1 MAVFKLN
8 YWELL
13 SELELREG
21 RRYGNISEMAEMI
34 GVSRVTFY
42 KYVDEP
48 LSSVD
53 AGIVDKF
60 RGFLKLSPNEIGR
73 LLLLDANDSP
83 QNVAQDVLAV
93 GAEIGV
99 AA

>member
-42 KYVDEP
+42 KYVDES

-83 QNVAQDVLAV
+83 QNAAQDVLAV